1 MKVLPICFFTH
12 KRTKLASYVIKSLK
26 ENLSAEGYR
35 PAFILSHD
43 GSAKEHVEA
52 LRSEAGDWLFKVTD
66 SKGRGL
72 GASMNL
78 GIAEALSLSD
88 VFLRMEDDWVLQHPL
103 EIGPWIDFM
112 KKDSVGAIRMGMMF
126 RDKDELEPYGP
137 KELRLQRM
145 RPHPGRTYNFNNQ
158 VALVHEQVHHLCGKY
173 RENCSAQASEHD
185 FAVKFNAVTSNCQ
198 ASPWICWP
206 VGWATKTYD
215 SKHMAFIHAGKST
228 LGHNQYWV
236 PERYRWLNK

>member
-1 MKVLPICFFTH
+1 MIEHYDAFISYRHAKLDSKIAERVQRKLEQFHVPH
-12 KRTKLASYVIKSLK
+12 KLAQ
-26 ENLSAEGYR
+26 N
-35 PAFILSHD
+35 
-43 GSAKEHVEA
+43 
-52 LRSEAGDWLFKVTD
+52 SE
-66 SKGRGL
+66 
-72 GASMNL
+72 
-78 GIAEALSLSD
+78 
-88 VFLRMEDDWVLQHPL
+88 
-103 EIGPWIDFM
+103 
-112 KKDSVGAIRMGMMF
+112 KKKITRIF